1 MPHPVRVGA
10 ILGAVLAALL
20 LFLPSPGRAAEPRDA
35 ATLTKEYCV
44 TCHNQNLVGS
54 PAPNL
59 VDPLWTYG
67 GSDEAILRNIRQ
79 GFPAAGMQAFEG
91 ILTEPEMRSI
101 LSYIRTLSAEYA
113 AGRITHPSQPVSVP
127 LQTELA
133 GVRIETYV
141 ADLETPWG
149 IAFLPDGGMLVSERE
164 GRLRVI
170 REGKLQ
176 PAPVRG
182 LPRIFVKQ
190 DGGLLDVALHPDFAK
205 NGWVYL
211 AYVEAGVRADTSMTV
226 VIRGKIHDGRWADQQ
241 EIFRA
246 PPERYYPG
254 HIHYGCRF
262 LFDQSGHLFF
272 TIGDRGRSEDA
283 QDLASPCGK
292 IHRVMDDGR
301 IPPDNPFV
309 RQTGAWPS
317 IWTLGNRHPQGL
329 IFHPVTGHLWESEH
343 GPSGGDEIN
352 RIEGGR
358 NYGWPV
364 VSSGT
369 DRRMRFLTEKP
380 GMESPLAEWTPSVA
394 PAGIDFYTGESLPG
408 WKNHLFVACLGGEQL
423 KRLETNGDRVTHQE
437 IVFKGLGRVRDVAT
451 GPDGL
456 LYLAMNT
463 PGRIARLV
471 PDAAV
476 GKALATR
483 SKPSASAALK
493 P

>member
-1 MPHPVRVGA
+1 MPHPVLRG
-10 ILGAVLAALL
+10 ICPAALL
-20 LFLPSPGRAAEPRDA
+20 LLAPGLVWSAEPRDA
-35 ATLTKEYCV
+35 AALTKEYCV

-79 GFPAAGMQAFEG
+79 GFPAAGMQPFEG
-91 ILTEPEMRSI
+91 VLTEPEMRSI
-101 LSYIRTLSAEYA
+101 IRYLRSLAIDYA

-127 LQTELA
+127 LKTERA
-133 GVRIETYV
+133 GVRIETVV

-149 IAFLPDGGMLVSERE
+149 IAFLPGGGMLVSERE

-170 REGKLQ
+170 RDGKLQ
-176 PAPVRG
+176 AEPIRD

-190 DGGLLDVALHPDFAK
+190 DGGLLDVAVHPDFAR

-211 AYVEAGVRADTSMTV
+211 AYVESGVKPDTSMTV
-226 VIRGKIHDGRWADQQ
+226 VVRGKIREGRWIDNQ

-262 LFDQSGHLFF
+262 LFDDTGHLFF

-283 QDLASPCGK
+283 QDLTSPCGK
-292 IHRVMDDGR
+292 IHRVMDDGS
-301 IPPDNPFV
+301 IPIDNPFV
-309 RQTGAWPS
+309 RHPGAWPS

-329 IFHPVTGHLWESEH
+329 IFHPVTGKLWESEH
-343 GPSGGDEIN
+343 GPSGGDEVN

-369 DRRMRFLTEKP
+369 DRRMQFLAEKP
-380 GMESPLAEWTPSVA
+380 GMESPLAAWTPSVA
-394 PAGIDFYTGESLPG
+394 PAGIEFYTGDKVPA

-423 KRLETNGDRVTHQE
+423 KRLETDGDRVTYQE
-437 IVFKGLGRVRDVAT
+437 IVFKGLGRVRDVVT

-471 PDAAV
+471 PDATV
-476 GKALATR
+476 GKSTDAVAKPDSALL
-483 SKPSASAALK
+483 LK

>member
-1 MPHPVRVGA
+1 MPHPSSCGA
-10 ILGAVLAALL
+10 RLAALL
-20 LFLPSPGRAAEPRDA
+20 LLPALVWAAAPRDA
-35 ATLTKEYCV
+35 ASLTKEYCV

-59 VDPLWTYG
+59 VDALWTYG
-67 GSDEAILRNIRQ
+67 GSDEAILRNLRQ
-79 GFPAAGMQAFEG
+79 GFPASGMQAFEG
-91 ILTEPEMRSI
+91 VLTETEMRSI
-101 LSYIRTLSAEYA
+101 IRYLRGLAVEYA
-113 AGRITHPSQPVSVP
+113 AGRITHPTQPASLP
-127 LQTELA
+127 LQTELT
-133 GVRIETYV
+133 GLRIETYV

-164 GRLRVI
+164 GRLRVV
-170 REGKLQ
+170 RDGKLQ
-176 PAPVRG
+176 PEPVRDT
-182 LPRIFVKQ
+182 PRAFVRQ
-190 DGGLLDVALHPDFAK
+190 DGGLLDVALHPDFAR

-211 AYVEAGVRADTSMTV
+211 AYVDSGRQADTSMTV
-226 VIRGKIHDGRWADQQ
+226 VVRGKIRDNRWIDQQ

-246 PPERYYPG
+246 PPERYYSG

-262 LFDQSGHLFF
+262 LFDRAGHLFF

-309 RQTGAWPS
+309 HQAGAWPS

-329 IFHPVTGHLWESEH
+329 VFHPVTGKLWESEH
-343 GPSGGDEIN
+343 GPSGGDEVN
-352 RIEGGR
+352 RIESGH

-369 DRRMRFLTEKP
+369 DRRMQFLAEKP
-380 GMESPLAEWTPSVA
+380 GMDSPRAAWTPSVA
-394 PAGIDFYTGESLPG
+394 PAGIEFYTGDRVAA
-408 WKNHLFVACLGGEQL
+408 WKHHLFVACLGGEQL
-423 KRLETNGDRVTHQE
+423 KRLETDGDRVTHQE
-437 IVFKGLGRVRDVAT
+437 IVFKGLGRVRDVVT

-456 LYLAMNT
+456 IYLAMNT

-471 PDAAV
+471 PDASV
-476 GKALATR
+476 GTAN
-483 SKPSASAALK
+483 ASAAK
-493 P
+493 QAPSGSKR

>member
-1 MPHPVRVGA
+1 MPLPFRCGA
-10 ILGAVLAALL
+10 GIAALL
-20 LFLPSPGRAAEPRDA
+20 LLLPAPVRSAEPRGA
-35 ATLTKEYCV
+35 SALTQEFCV
-44 TCHNQNLVGS
+44 SCHNQNLVGS

-59 VDPLWTYG
+59 LDPLWTNG
-67 GSDEAILRNIRQ
+67 GSDDAILRNIRQ
-79 GFPAAGMQAFEG
+79 GFPASGMPAFAGV
-91 ILTEPEMRSI
+91 LTEPEMRSI
-101 LSYIRTLSAEYA
+101 IGYLRSLAVDYA
-113 AGRITHPSQPVSVP
+113 AGRITHPTQPKS
-127 LQTELA
+127 LQLATELA
-133 GVRIETYV
+133 GMRIETYV

-164 GRLRVI
+164 GRLRLI
-170 REGKLQ
+170 RAGKLERE
-176 PAPVRG
+176 PVRD
-182 LPRIFVKQ
+182 LPRAFVKQ
-190 DGGLLDVALHPDFAK
+190 DGGLLDVAIHPDFAR
-205 NGWVYL
+205 NRWIYL
-211 AYVEAGVRADTSMTV
+211 AYVEAGIRADTSMTV
-226 VIRGKIHDGRWADQQ
+226 VIRGRIREGHWVDQQ

-246 PPERYYPG
+246 PPERYYSG

-262 LFDQSGHLFF
+262 LFDRAGHLFF
-272 TIGDRGRSEDA
+272 TIGDRGHSEDA

-309 RQTGAWPS
+309 NQTGAWPS

-329 IFHPVTGHLWESEH
+329 MFHPLTGKLWESEH
-343 GPSGGDEIN
+343 GPSGGDEVN

-369 DRRMRFLTEKP
+369 DRRMQFLPEKS
-380 GMESPLAEWTPSVA
+380 GMESPLAAWTPSVA
-394 PAGIDFYTGESLPG
+394 PAGIEFYTGDKVPA
-408 WKNHLFVACLGGEQL
+408 WKNNLFVACLGGEQL
-423 KRLETNGDRVTHQE
+423 KRLETNGDHVTHEE
-437 IVFKGLGRVRDVAT
+437 IVFKGLGRVRDVVT

-471 PDAAV
+471 PDESVA
-476 GKALATR
+476 KASNANP
-483 SKPSASAALK
+483 KSAGTVLLK